1 MRPGSP
7 EHGDSPS
14 ERGAQTPGFLAVT
27 RILLIAIATL
37 AVALVCV
44 VAATAT
50 VGNASSGGEFDP
62 ETVAPADT
70 PDDGSGAGAGVV
82 ELYPNPTTE
91 GNRGEYL
98 IVHLPVSGNWTLWDG
113 YHEATIPTDATGT
126 VALSTDPELTK
137 GKLGHDERPDSEVAE
152 RHQPPVHELDD
163 HFPLSA
169 TGDRIELRYA
179 GEPVDAVA
187 YDRVREGWR
196 WRAAWGEWRPDG
208 YVPRSPT
215 GVETAS
221 AQPFVLPDSPDTPLR
236 PIETATDRVFV
247 AAYTLE
253 SERVADALID
263 AAERGA
269 TVRVVVE
276 GTPVG
281 GFSERGA
288 AVGDRLAA
296 ADIEVRVLDGDP
308 DRFRFHHAKYAVADD
323 RAVVLTENWKRSGT
337 GGRSNR
343 GWGVAVDDPQ
353 AADDLAALYHDDAAA
368 EDAVAWSD
376 YRADAEV
383 HESGAAN
390 GSYPTRF
397 EPPAPDPDTNVS
409 LLTAPG
415 NAEDGIV
422 DRIDAADDRVLAVVP
437 RTDGPDGR
445 IVRALRRAAE
455 RGVDAR
461 LLVSGEWY
469 DREENRELATAL
481 ADDPLAVSLAEPRG
495 RYGTLHAKGVVAD
508 DVAVVGSLNWNE
520 QAATENREVLLA
532 VESERVADFLAR
544 AYAAD
549 WRGGGVHLPVGLL
562 VALAVVVAGAA
573 VVARRE
579 VELA

>member
-1 MRPGSP
+1 MPSGSSRRDETRTRPNTRRP
-7 EHGDSPS
+7 
-14 ERGAQTPGFLAVT
+14 RFLVIA
-27 RILLIAIATL
+27 RLLLIGVATL
-37 AVALVCV
+37 TVALVCA
-44 VAATAT
+44 VAISATIASAT
-50 VGNASSGGEFDP
+50 SGA
-62 ETVAPADT
+62 ETGAAGGTPADT
-70 PDDGSGAGAGVV
+70 PADATGAIAGVV

-98 IVHLPVSGNWTLWDG
+98 VVHLPVAGDWTLWDG
-113 YHEATIPTDATGT
+113 YHEATIPANVTGT
-126 VALSTDPELTK
+126 VALSADPELTA
-137 GKLGHDERPDSEVAE
+137 GKLGHGERDDAAVAGP
-152 RHQPPVHELDD
+152 HPPPVHELDD

-179 GEPVDAVA
+179 GEPVDTVA
-187 YDRVREGWR
+187 YDRVRDGWR
-196 WRAAWGEWRPDG
+196 WRAGWGEWRPDG
-208 YVPRSPT
+208 YVPRSPRS
-215 GVETAS
+215 VES
-221 AQPFVLPDSPDTPLR
+221 IPVKPFLLPDSPDVPVA
-236 PIETATDRVFV
+236 PIDTATDRVFV

-253 SERVADALID
+253 SERVADALVA

-288 AVGDRLAA
+288 VVGDRLDAA
-296 ADIEVRVLDGDP
+296 GVEVRVLDGDP

-323 RAVVLTENWKRSGT
+323 QAVVLTENWKRSGT

-343 GWGVAVDDPQ
+343 GWGVAVDDSR
-353 AADDLAALYHDDAAA
+353 AADDLAALYRDDAAA
-368 EDAVAWSD
+368 DDAVAWAD
-376 YRADAEV
+376 YRADADV

-397 EPPAPDPDTNVS
+397 EPPAPDPDGNVS

-422 DRIDAADDRVLAVVP
+422 NRIDAADDRALAVVP

-469 DREENRELATAL
+469 DREENQELATAL

-532 VESERVADFLAR
+532 VESARVADFLAR

-549 WRGGGVHLPVGLL
+549 WRGGGVHLPIGLL
-562 VALAVVVAGAA
+562 FALGVVVAGAG

-579 VELA
+579 VEFA